1 MNLKVA
7 KRLALPLALASV
19 VMLSACAKKKVAQT
33 PPTPP
38 PPPPTA
44 PSASISASPDSIRQ
58 GQATTLSWQ
67 TQNAD
72 TVTIAGLGTVPASG
86 SREVR
91 PGSSTT
97 YTLTAQG
104 PGGSQQADARV
115 TVTAAPVAQQTP
127 VNLEELFSQNV
138 KDVFFDYD
146 KYAVTSDEQAII
158 DRDAKFLADHPQIKF
173 VIEGHCDERGSEEY
187 NLALGD
193 NRAGAVRKLLDQMG
207 VTGDRIKVVSY
218 GKEKP
223 FCTDENEQCW
233 SQNRRAHFVL
243 QNGNQGSD

>member
-1 MNLKVA
+1 MNLNIA

-19 VMLSACAKKKVAQT
+19 VMFSACAKKKVAQT
-33 PPTPP
+33 PPPP
-38 PPPPTA
+38 PPPPAA
-44 PSASISASPDSIRQ
+44 PSASISASPDSIQQ

-97 YTLTAQG
+97 YTLTAKG
-104 PGGSQQADARV
+104 PGGSQEADARV
-115 TVTAAPVAQQTP
+115 TVNPAPVAQQTP
-127 VNLEELFSQNV
+127 VSLEELFSQNV

-146 KYAVTSDEQAII
+146 KYAVRSEEQAIL
-158 DRDAKFLADHPQIKF
+158 DQDAKFLADHPEIKF

-193 NRAGAVRKLLDQMG
+193 NRAGTVKKLLDQMG
-207 VTGDRIKVVSY
+207 VTEDRIKVISY
-218 GKEKP
+218 GKERP
-223 FCTDENEQCW
+223 FCSQENEQCW

-243 QNGNQGSD
+243 QSGSGS